1 MTNKTL
7 STFKAFLL
15 SSLLLPTYLISEPI
29 PSSILEQYQS
39 SENRDIETLTPLSS
53 SLIDNCEESESE
65 IEIFGHEFFCS
76 SPTSISPIGD
86 LPVPSNYILSLRDE
100 LEIIYIGDSKNRSF
114 IRPVR
119 LDGTIILPEIG
130 LINVEGQTI
139 NAVRENINSKL
150 SNSYVG
156 ITAAISIKNLS
167 AKKIVIVGAVKTPGS
182 YLVNPFTT
190 ISNALS
196 YAGGLESYASLRDVE
211 LIKPRGSRTSFDL
224 YDLLI
229 NGDRS
234 NDKTISSGD
243 TILVKP
249 TTNIVEI
256 SGSVLRPMKYEHKDD
271 EGAKE
276 LINYALGYNKRANK
290 ELALIEKID
299 KNTSLL
305 NSKYLNLSKI
315 TSLKDINK
323 ITIFDSVSNID
334 QINSIGGLLRAQEYS
349 DLIRIEILGEVNNPG
364 VYSVKPGTNIN
375 DLFSLAGGLKNEAQ
389 KDVSILTRERIK
401 TEQLKNLSIAQDNL
415 KKTIA
420 SYAIS
425 QDKEPSP
432 QLMALSEI
440 EINEDGLGRM
450 SGDFYLGSTDSKNT
464 LVENGDV
471 LFVPKKFSSV
481 TILGEVMNP
490 STIVHKRSTSLNDFL
505 QLSGGLKRNAAKGR
519 IYVIAANGKVRNVG
533 REGWLQKDSKIQPGD
548 TIIVP
553 PKVGSA
559 DRIGLLTNIT
569 SIISNIAFAAASLES
584 LRD

>member
-1 MTNKTL
+1 MMYRIL
-7 STFKAFLL
+7 STYKTFLISSILL
-15 SSLLLPTYLISEPI
+15 STYLVSESI
-29 PSSILEQYQS
+29 PSGILEQYQG
-39 SENRDIETLTPLSS
+39 SENRDIETLAPLTT
-53 SLIDNCEESESE
+53 SLINNCEDNSGE

-130 LINVEGQTI
+130 LINVEGKTI
-139 NAVRENINSKL
+139 NTVRDNINSKL

-196 YAGGLESYASLRDVE
+196 YAGGLENYASLRDVE
-211 LIKPRGSRTSFDL
+211 LIEPKGTRTSFDL

-229 NGDRS
+229 KGDRS

-243 TILVKP
+243 TILVKA
-249 TTNIVEI
+249 TTNLLEI
-256 SGSVLRPMKYEHKDD
+256 NGSVLRPMHYEYKDG
-271 EGAKE
+271 ESAKE
-276 LINYALGYNKRANK
+276 LIEFALGLNKRANR

-299 KNTSLL
+299 INTSLL
-305 NSKYLNLSKI
+305 SSEYLKLSQIK
-315 TSLKDINK
+315 SLKNVNK
-323 ITIFDSVSNID
+323 ITIFDNSSNYE
-334 QINSIGGLLRAQEYS
+334 QINKIGGLLRATEYS
-349 DLIRIEILGEVNNPG
+349 DLIEVEVFGEVNNPG
-364 VYSVKPGTNIN
+364 VYSVKPGTVID
-375 DLFSLAGGLKNEAQ
+375 DLFSLAGGLKKEAE
-389 KDVSILTRERIK
+389 KNVSILTRERIK
-401 TEQLKNLSIAQDNL
+401 NEQLKNLSIAQDNL
-415 KKTIA
+415 KRTIA
-420 SYAIS
+420 SYSIS
-425 QDKEPSP
+425 QDKEPSA
-432 QLMALSEI
+432 QLLALSEI
-440 EINEDGLGRM
+440 EINEEGLGRM
-450 SGDFYLGSTDSKNT
+450 SGDFYSGSPDSINT
-464 LVENGDV
+464 LVENGDE
-471 LFVPKKFSSV
+471 LFIPKKFSSV

-490 STIVHKRSTSLNDFL
+490 STIVHTKSATLNGYL
-505 QLSGGLKRNAAKGR
+505 ELSGGLKRNAAKGR
-519 IYVIAANGKVRNVG
+519 IYIIAANGKVRDIG
-533 REGWLQKDSKIQPGD
+533 RDGWLQRDHKIQPGD

-553 PKVGSA
+553 PKVGSS